1 MPSSQMHSPE
11 STFVKPSEQSA
22 AYTEERRRYWEEYA
36 RTASKWA
43 GFRRYYQSRLAEIYK
58 LSVPPGMRILEL
70 GCGDGELLAKLEP
83 AYGCG
88 IDLSSQLIDRAKS
101 KFPAL
106 HFESGDAGAL
116 QLEGEFDF
124 IICSDLLNDLWDVQT
139 VFEQIAGHCHSGTR
153 ILINCYSR
161 LWEGPRRLAETLGLA
176 KPQLSQNWLTVEDI
190 ANLLTLAGFELIRSS
205 SEIMCP
211 VYFPLLDTIS
221 NRYLVKAWPFRWF
234 GLTNFIV
241 ARPTPAFDSRPEPI
255 VTVVVPARNEAG
267 NIAAILDRVPE
278 LGAGTELIFVEGNSS
293 DGTYER
299 IEREIA
305 ARPGCSAKLYRQTGR
320 GKGDAVRLGFE
331 QAAGELLMILDADLT
346 VPPEDLPRFYQAWR
360 LGQGDFINGV
370 RLVYPMEEKAMRF
383 FNLLGNK
390 FFSVA
395 FSWLL
400 SQSVK
405 DSLCGTKVL
414 SKVHYQTIA
423 ANRAYFGEID
433 PFGDFDLL
441 FGAARYNLKIV
452 GLPVRYR
459 ERKYGETNI
468 QRWKHGVVLLRMVV
482 LASRRIRF
490 V

>member
-1 MPSSQMHSPE
+1 MHSPE
-11 STFVKPSEQSA
+11 STFIKPLEQSA
-22 AYTEERRRYWEEYA
+22 AYTQERRRFWEEYA

-43 GFRRYYQSRLAEIYK
+43 GTRRYYQARLAEIYK
-58 LSVPPGMRILEL
+58 LSVPPGMRVLEL

-83 AYGCG
+83 AYGYG
-88 IDLSSQLIDRAKS
+88 IDLSSQLIAKARS
-101 KFPAL
+101 KYPGL
-106 HFESGDAGAL
+106 HFEEADASEL
-116 QLEGEFDF
+116 QFDGEFDF

-139 VFEQIAGHCHSGTR
+139 VLEQIAVHCHPGTR

-161 LWEGPRRLAETLGLA
+161 LWEGPRRVMEMLGLA

-190 ANLLTLAGFELIRSS
+190 TNLLTLAGFELIRTS

-211 VYFPLLDTIS
+211 VRIPLLDTIC
-221 NRYLVKAWPFRWF
+221 NRYLVKVWPFRWL

-241 ARPTPAFDSRPEPI
+241 ARPIPAFDSSPEPI

-267 NIAAILDRVPE
+267 NIAAILDRVPV
-278 LGAGTELIFVEGNSS
+278 LGSGTELIFVEGNSS
-293 DGTYER
+293 DGTFER
-299 IEREIA
+299 IEHEIA
-305 ARPGCSAKLYRQTGR
+305 ARPGCTARLYKQTGK
-320 GKGDAVRLGFE
+320 GKGDAVRLGFDRST
-331 QAAGELLMILDADLT
+331 GDLLMILDADLT
-346 VPPEDLPRFYQAWR
+346 VPPEDLPRFYEAWR
-360 LGQGDFINGV
+360 QGRGDFINGV

-390 FFSVA
+390 FFSIA
-395 FSWLL
+395 FTWLL

-414 SKVHYQTIA
+414 SKAHYQIIA

-441 FGAARYNLKIV
+441 FGAARYNLKIL
-452 GLPVRYR
+452 GLPIRYR

>member
-1 MPSSQMHSPE
+1 MHSPE
-11 STFVKPSEQSA
+11 STFTRPAEQSA
-22 AYTEERRRYWEEYA
+22 AYTEGRRRYWEEYA
-36 RTASKWA
+36 ATASRWA
-43 GFRRYYQSRLAEIYK
+43 GVRRYYQSRLAEIYK

-70 GCGDGELLAKLEP
+70 GCGDGDLLAKLEP
-83 AYGCG
+83 AYGYG
-88 IDLSSQLIDRAKS
+88 IDLSSRLIEKARS
-101 KFPAL
+101 RYPGL
-106 HFESGDAGAL
+106 HFETADAASL
-116 QLEGEFDF
+116 QLRGEFDF

-139 VFEQIAGHCHSGTR
+139 VFEQIAGRCHPATR

-161 LWEGPRRLAETLGLA
+161 LWEGPRHLAEWLGLA

-190 ANLLTLAGFELIRSS
+190 QNLLMLAGFELIRSS
-205 SEIMCP
+205 AEIMCP
-211 VYFPLLDTIS
+211 LRMPLVDTLC
-221 NRYLVKAWPFRWF
+221 NRYLVKIWPFRWL
-234 GLTNFIV
+234 GLTNFVV
-241 ARPTPAFDSRPEPI
+241 ARPMPMFGASPEPI

-267 NIAAILDRVPE
+267 NIAAILDRVPIM
-278 LGAGTELIFVEGNSS
+278 GAGTELIFVEGNSS

-299 IEREIA
+299 IEQEIA
-305 ARPGCSAKLYRQTGR
+305 ARPGSTASLYKQTGR

-331 QAAGELLMILDADLT
+331 KATGDLLMILDADLT
-346 VPPEDLPRFYQAWR
+346 VPPEDLPRFYEAWR
-360 LGQGDFINGV
+360 TGRGDFINGV

-390 FFSVA
+390 FFSLA
-395 FSWLL
+395 FTWLL

-414 SKVHYQTIA
+414 SRTHYQTIA

-441 FGAARYNLKIV
+441 FGAARYNLKIL
-452 GLPVRYR
+452 GLPIRYR

-468 QRWKHGVVLLRMVV
+468 QRWKHGVLLLRMVL
-482 LASRRIRF
+482 LASRRLRF

>member
-11 STFVKPSEQSA
+11 STFVRPSEQSA

-43 GFRRYYQSRLAEIYK
+43 GIRGYYQRRLAEIYK

-70 GCGDGELLAKLEP
+70 GCGDGELLAKLQP
-83 AYGCG
+83 AYGYG
-88 IDLSSQLIDRAKS
+88 IDLSSQLIDRARS

-106 HFESGDAGAL
+106 HFEVGDAGNL
-116 QLEGEFDF
+116 QFDGEFDF

-139 VFEQIAGHCHSGTR
+139 VFEQIARHCHPGTR

-161 LWEGPRRLAETLGLA
+161 LWEGPRRVAERLGLA

-190 ANLLTLAGFELIRSS
+190 ANLLTLAGFELIRTS

-211 VYFPLLDTIS
+211 VRLPLLDTFC
-221 NRYLVKAWPFRWF
+221 NRYLVKIWPFRWF
-234 GLTNFIV
+234 GLTNFVV
-241 ARPTPAFDSRPEPI
+241 ARPLSALAASPEPL

-267 NIAAILDRVPE
+267 NIPAILDRVPSM
-278 LGAGTELIFVEGNSS
+278 GAGTELIFVEGNSS
-293 DGTYER
+293 DQTYER
-299 IEREIA
+299 IEQEIA
-305 ARPGCSAKLYRQTGR
+305 ARPGCTAKLYKQTGR

-331 QAAGELLMILDADLT
+331 RAAGDLLMILDADLT
-346 VPPEDLPRFYQAWR
+346 VPPEDLPRFYEAWR
-360 LGQGDFINGV
+360 TGRGDFINGV
-370 RLVYPMEEKAMRF
+370 RLVYPMEDKAMRF

-390 FFSVA
+390 FFSLA
-395 FSWLL
+395 FTWLL
-400 SQSVK
+400 GQSVK

-414 SKVHYQTIA
+414 SKTHYQIIA
-423 ANRAYFGEID
+423 ENRAYFGEID

-441 FGAARYNLKIV
+441 FGAARYNLKILD
-452 GLPVRYR
+452 LPIRYR